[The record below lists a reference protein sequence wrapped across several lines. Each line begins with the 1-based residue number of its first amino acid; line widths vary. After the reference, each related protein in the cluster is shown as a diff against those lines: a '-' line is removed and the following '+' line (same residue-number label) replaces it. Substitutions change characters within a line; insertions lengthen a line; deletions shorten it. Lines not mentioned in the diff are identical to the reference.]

1 MKSRPKSRIFT
12 AAAHIATALLAGGA
26 GANIGGK

>member
-12 AAAHIATALLAGGA
+12 AAAHIATALAGGA